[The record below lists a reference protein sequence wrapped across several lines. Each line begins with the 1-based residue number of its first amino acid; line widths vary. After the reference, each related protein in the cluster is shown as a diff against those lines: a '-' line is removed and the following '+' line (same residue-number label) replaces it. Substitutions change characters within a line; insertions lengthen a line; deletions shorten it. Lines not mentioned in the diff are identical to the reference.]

1 MVDQPQFSAVLTSEH
16 KRRKVEIEPGTGQIK
31 VDRAR
36 VIVTDRAKANYVRC
50 NVVRAL
56 HYAYFVYAYNMRSLR
71 SSMAGYVLNHL
82 SYVYI
87 CRPECLI

>member
-56 HYAYFVYAYNMRSLR
+56 HYAYSVCGHAALR
-71 SSMAGYVLNHL
+71 TTSFTPT
-82 SYVYI
+82 I
-87 CRPECLI
+87 CEA